1 LLHILNSMNRINWKA
16 LMPHA
21 LAVVIFLL
29 VALIYCKPA
38 LEGKVLQQHDV
49 TQWKGMA
56 QNSFQAK
63 ERTGHFPLWT
73 NGMFGGMP
81 AYQITGISE
90 NPVSVGYLGDIIL
103 LGFPKPVGVFFLAC
117 LCFYFLTQV
126 LSINAYIGIVSAL
139 AYTYATYNPII
150 LAAGHDTKMNAIAY
164 LPAVIGALILIYN
177 KKYIAGTALTALFTA
192 LLLGANHLQITYY
205 GFLII
210 LFMSVAFAITCIKA
224 KDWKHLVKSAGLA
237 IMAALLGIL
246 VNAVTLFTTYEY
258 AKKTI
263 RGGSVLADS
272 TTNVTKT
279 GLSKDYALSYS
290 VYKTEPLVM
299 MFPRFYGGSSS
310 QLEIAQE
317 KSQAIAALQQMP
329 QELAQQVQRY
339 MQFYWGG
346 IDGVGTSGPPYTGAI
361 VCFLAL
367 IGMVIVDKKYT
378 YWMGAAILFTFML
391 SWGKYLEGF
400 NVAMLKYLPV
410 YDKFR
415 APSMILVV
423 PTFLLCMLAA
433 LSLNTIITTENKTLL
448 WEKYKKGLIVV
459 AAVFAIAVLVYLTAD
474 FSNSSDKMLL
484 EQISKIPDATQRAQ
498 IEAPVKSFVDGL
510 REDRKSLVLGDL
522 LRTLLFCAVAG
533 AAVFAA
539 IKQKINSL
547 IIIAIIGLFAM
558 IDVFGINA
566 KYLNADNY
574 QDATEYENN
583 FAPSAAD
590 QEILKDTGYYRV
602 LNLTQGISNAF
613 NGGALTAYFHK
624 SVGGYHPAKLS
635 IYQDL
640 IENQLYKFPNCMPSL
655 NMLNTKYLIMP
666 DPQTGQA
673 TVQQNPNAL
682 GAAWLVKS
690 VEFKDGPAS
699 VMKSLTDFNPAETA
713 LLDQKDRTRI
723 GAFQYDS
730 TASIQLLKNENDAA
744 QYKYKASTDQFA
756 VFSEIFYDAG
766 WKAFIDGKEST
777 ILQTN
782 YVLRGMKIP
791 AGEHMIEFKFE
802 PDSYAIGSKAA
813 VGSSI
818 IIWLLLFGAIIT
830 SFKKPKTNNAS

>member
-1 LLHILNSMNRINWKA
+1 H
-16 LMPHA
+16 
-21 LAVVIFLL
+21 
-29 VALIYCKPA
+29 
-38 LEGKVLQQHDV
+38 
-49 TQWKGMA
+49 
-56 QNSFQAK
+56 
-63 ERTGHFPLWT
+63 
-73 NGMFGGMP
+73 
-81 AYQITGISE
+81 
-90 NPVSVGYLGDIIL
+90 LG
-103 LGFPKPVGVFFLAC
+103 
-117 LCFYFLTQV
+117 
-126 LSINAYIGIVSAL
+126 
-139 AYTYATYNPII
+139 
-150 LAAGHDTKMNAIAY
+150 
-164 LPAVIGALILIYN
+164 
-177 KKYIAGTALTALFTA
+177 
-192 LLLGANHLQITYY
+192 
-205 GFLII
+205 
-210 LFMSVAFAITCIKA
+210 
-224 KDWKHLVKSAGLA
+224 KSAGLA

-290 VYKTEPLVM
+290 IYKTEPLVM
-299 MFPRFYGGSSS
+299 MFPKLYGGSTS
-310 QLEIAQE
+310 QLEVTQDN
-317 KSQAIAALQQMP
+317 SQAIAALQQMP
-329 QELAQQVQRY
+329 QELAQQIQRY

-346 IDGVGTSGPPYTGAI
+346 INEGTSGPPYTGAI

-367 IGMVIVDKKYT
+367 IGFVIVDKKYT
-378 YWMGAAILFTFML
+378 YWMGAAIVFTLML

-400 NVAMLKYLPV
+400 NIAMLKYLPV

-433 LSLNTIITTENKTLL
+433 LSLNTLINAENKTLL
-448 WEKYKKGLIVV
+448 WEKYKKGLMVV
-459 AAVFAIAVLVYLTAD
+459 AAVFGITVLVYLTAD
-474 FSNSSDKMLL
+474 FSSAGDKMLM

-498 IEAPVKSFVDGL
+498 IEAPVKSFIEGL

-539 IKQKINSL
+539 IKQKINP
-547 IIIAIIGLFAM
+547 IIITAVIGIFAM
-558 IDVFGINA
+558 IDVFGINS

-574 QDATEYENN
+574 QDAAEYENI
-583 FAPSAAD
+583 FTPTAAD
-590 QEILKDTGYYRV
+590 QEILKDTSYYRV

-613 NGGALTAYFHK
+613 NAGALTAYFHK

-666 DPQTGQA
+666 DQQTGQA

-690 VEFKDGPAS
+690 VEFKDGPAAI
-699 VMKSLTDFNPAETA
+699 MQSLTNFNPAETA
-713 LLDQKDRTRI
+713 LLDQKDKTRI
-723 GAFQYDS
+723 GAIQYDS
-730 TASIQLLKNENDAA
+730 TASIQLLINENDAA
-744 QYKYKASTDQFA
+744 KYQYKSSSNQFA
-756 VFSEIFYDAG
+756 VFSEVFYDAG
-766 WKAFIDGKEST
+766 WKAYIDGKESA

-782 YVLRGMKIP
+782 YVLRGMEIP
-791 AGEHMIEFKFE
+791 AGNHTIEFKFE
-802 PDSYAIGSKAA
+802 PASYAIGSKAA

-818 IIWLLLFGAIIT
+818 IIWLLLLGAIVT
-830 SFKKPKTNNAS
+830 GFKKTKTT

>member
-1 LLHILNSMNRINWKA
+1 MLHILNSMNRINWKA

-21 LAVVIFLL
+21 IAVVIFLL
-29 VALIYCKPA
+29 VALIYGKPA

-63 ERTGHFPLWT
+63 EKTGHFPLWT

-103 LGFPKPVGVFFLAC
+103 LGLPKPVGVFFLAC

-126 LSINAYIGIVSAL
+126 LQLHTAIGIVSAL

-164 LPAVIGALILIYN
+164 LPALIGALILIYQ
-177 KKYIAGTALTALFTA
+177 KKYLLGTALTALFTA

-205 GFLII
+205 GFIII
-210 LFMSVAFAITCIKA
+210 LFMSVAFAIRFIKE
-224 KDWKHLVKSAGLA
+224 KDLAHLGKSAGLA
-237 IMAALLGIL
+237 ISAALLGIL

-310 QLEIAQE
+310 QLEVEQE

-346 IDGVGTSGPPYTGAI
+346 IDGVGTSGPPYAGAI
-361 VCFLAL
+361 ICFLAL
-367 IGMVIVDKKYT
+367 IGLVIVDKQYT
-378 YWMGAAILFTFML
+378 YWMGAAIVFTFML

-400 NVAMLKYLPV
+400 NIAMLKYLPA

-423 PTFLLCMLAA
+423 PTFLLTVLAA
-433 LSLNTIITTENKTLL
+433 LSLNTIINSENKTLL
-448 WEKYKKGLIVV
+448 WEKYKKGLIAV
-459 AAVFAIAVLVYLTAD
+459 AAVFGLAVLVYLTAD

-484 EQISKIPDATQRAQ
+484 EQISKVSDANQRAQ
-498 IEAPVKSFVDGL
+498 LEPPIKSFVDGL
-510 REDRKSLVLGDL
+510 REDRKSLAFGDL
-522 LRTLLFCAVAG
+522 LRTLFYCVVA
-533 AAVFAA
+533 AAGVFVL
-539 IKQKINSL
+539 IKQKIKPVYVVAVL
-547 IIIAIIGLFAM
+547 GVFAM
-558 IDVFGINA
+558 IDVFGINT

-574 QDATEYENN
+574 QDATEYESI
-583 FAPSAAD
+583 FTPTAAD
-590 QEILKDTGYYRV
+590 QQILKDTSYFRV
-602 LNLTQGISNAF
+602 LNLTDGIANAF
-613 NGGALTAYFHK
+613 NAGALTAYFHK

-640 IENQLYKFPNCMPSL
+640 IENQFYKFPNCMPAI
-655 NMLNTKYLIMP
+655 NMLNTKYLIVP

-673 TVQQNPNAL
+673 MVQQNPNAL

-690 VEFKDGPAS
+690 VSFKNGPAEI
-699 VMKSLTDFNPAETA
+699 MKSISDFNPSETA
-713 LLDQKDRTRI
+713 ILDTKDQTRVGTI
-723 GAFQYDS
+723 KYDS
-730 TASIQLLKNENDAA
+730 TARIQLIQNENDAA
-744 QYKYKASTDQFA
+744 TYQFTANQPQFA

-766 WKAFIDGKEST
+766 WKAYIDGKESA

-782 YVLRGMKIP
+782 YVLRGMEIP
-791 AGEHMIEFKFE
+791 AGAHKIEFKFE
-802 PDSYAIGSKAA
+802 PASYAIGSKAA

-818 IIWLLLFGAIIT
+818 LIWLLLLGAIISPLRKST
-830 SFKKPKTNNAS
+830 KA

>member
-1 LLHILNSMNRINWKA
+1 MNRINWKA
-16 LMPHA
+16 LIPHA
-21 LAVVIFLL
+21 IAVVIFLL

-103 LGFPKPVGVFFLAC
+103 LGLPKPVGVFFLAC

-126 LSINAYIGIVSAL
+126 LSINAYIGIFGAL

-164 LPAVIGALILIYN
+164 LPAIIASLILIYD

-205 GFLII
+205 GFIII
-210 LFMSVAFAITCIKA
+210 LFMSVAFAFRCIKE
-224 KDWKHLVKSAGLA
+224 KDLAHLGKAAGLA
-237 IMAALLGIL
+237 ITAALLGIL

-290 VYKTEPLVM
+290 IYKTEPLVM

-310 QLEIAQE
+310 QLEVAQE
-317 KSQAIAALQQMP
+317 KSQAVAALQQMP
-329 QELAQQVQRY
+329 QELAQQIQGY

-346 IDGVGTSGPPYTGAI
+346 IDGVGTSGPPYAGAI

-367 IGMVIVDKKYT
+367 IGLVIVDKKYT
-378 YWMGAAILFTFML
+378 YWMGAAIVFTLLL

-423 PTFLLCMLAA
+423 PTFLLSVLAV
-433 LSLNTIITTENKTLL
+433 LSLNTIISTDNKSLL
-448 WEKYKKGLIVV
+448 WEKYKKGLMVI
-459 AAVFAIAVLVYLTAD
+459 AAVFGIAALVYLTAD
-474 FSNSSDKMLL
+474 FSNTGDKMLL
-484 EQISKIPDATQRAQ
+484 EQISKIPDASQRAQ
-498 IEAPVKSFVDGL
+498 IEAPVKLFVDGL
-510 REDRKSLVLGDL
+510 REDRKSLVIGDL
-522 LRTLLFCAVAG
+522 LRTLFFCLVA
-533 AAVFAA
+533 AAGVYVL
-539 IKQKINSL
+539 IKQKIKPVY
-547 IIIAIIGLFAM
+547 IIAVIGVFAM
-558 IDVFGINA
+558 IDVFGINS

-574 QDATEYENN
+574 QDAAEYENN
-583 FAPSAAD
+583 FMPSAAD
-590 QEILKDTGYYRV
+590 QEILKDTSYYRV
-602 LNLTQGISNAF
+602 LNLTQGVSNAF

-640 IENQLYKFPNCMPSL
+640 IENQFYKFPNCMPAL
-655 NMLNTKYLIMP
+655 NMMNTKYFIMP

-682 GAAWLVKS
+682 GAAWLVRS
-690 VEFKDGPAS
+690 VEFKEGPGAI
-699 VMKSLTDFNPAETA
+699 MKSISDFNPSETA
-713 LLDQKDRTRI
+713 LLDVKDKSRI
-723 GAFQYDS
+723 GSIQYDS
-730 TASIQLLKNENDAA
+730 TANIQLLKNENDMATY
-744 QYKYKASTDQFA
+744 QYQSNSNQYA
-756 VFSEIFYDAG
+756 VFSEVFYDAG
-766 WKAFIDGKEST
+766 WKAFIDGKEAA

-782 YVLRGMKIP
+782 YVLRGMEIP
-791 AGEHMIEFKFE
+791 AGAHTIEFKFE
-802 PDSYAIGSKAA
+802 PASYAIGSKAA
-813 VGSSI
+813 IGSSI
-818 IIWLLLFGAIIT
+818 AIWLLLIGAIANG
-830 SFKKPKTNNAS
+830 FKKTKSI

>member
-1 LLHILNSMNRINWKA
+1 MLHILNSMNRINWKA
-16 LMPHA
+16 VMPHA
-21 LAVVIFLL
+21 IAVVIFLL
-29 VALIYCKPA
+29 VALIYGKPA
-38 LEGKVLQQHDV
+38 LEGKVLQQQDV

-63 ERTGHFPLWT
+63 EKTGHFPLWT

-103 LGFPKPVGVFFLAC
+103 LGLPKPVGVFFLAC

-126 LSINAYIGIVSAL
+126 LQLHTAIGIVSAL

-150 LAAGHDTKMNAIAY
+150 LGAGHDTKMNAIAY
-164 LPAVIGALILIYN
+164 LPALIGALILIYD
-177 KKYIAGTALTALFTA
+177 KKYLIGTALTALFTA

-210 LFMSVAFAITCIKA
+210 LFMSVAFAIRCIKEKELA
-224 KDWKHLVKSAGLA
+224 HLGKSAGLA
-237 IMAALLGIL
+237 ITAALLGIL

-329 QELAQQVQRY
+329 QELAQQVQGY

-346 IDGVGTSGPPYTGAI
+346 INEGTSGPPYTGAI

-367 IGMVIVDKKYT
+367 IGLVIVDKKYT
-378 YWMGAAILFTFML
+378 YWMGAAIVFTFML

-400 NVAMLKYLPV
+400 NIAMLKYVPV

-423 PTFLLCMLAA
+423 PTFLFTVLAA
-433 LSLNTIITTENKTLL
+433 LSLNTIVNSENKALL
-448 WEKYKKGLIVV
+448 WEKYKKGLMAV
-459 AAVFAIAVLVYLTAD
+459 AAVFGLALLVYFTAD
-474 FSNSSDKMLL
+474 FSNTGDKMLL
-484 EQISKIPDATQRAQ
+484 EQISKISDANQRAQ
-498 IEAPVKSFVDGL
+498 LEPPIKSFVDGL
-510 REDRKSLVLGDL
+510 REDRKSLAIGDL
-522 LRTLLFCAVAG
+522 LRTLFYCVVA
-533 AAVFAA
+533 AAGVYLL
-539 IKQKINSL
+539 IKQKIKPVY
-547 IIIAIIGLFAM
+547 IIAVIGVFAM
-558 IDVFGINA
+558 IDVFGINT
-566 KYLNADNY
+566 KYLNAENY
-574 QDATEYENN
+574 QDAAEYENV
-583 FAPSAAD
+583 FTPTAAD
-590 QEILKDTGYYRV
+590 QQILKDTSYYRV

-613 NGGALTAYFHK
+613 NAGALTAYFHK

-640 IENQLYKFPNCMPSL
+640 IENQFYKFPNCMPAI

-673 TVQQNPNAL
+673 MVQENPNAL

-690 VEFKDGPAS
+690 ISFKNGPAEI
-699 VMKSLTDFNPAETA
+699 MKSISDFNPSETA
-713 LLDQKDRTRI
+713 ILDTKDQTRV
-723 GAFQYDS
+723 GAIQYDS
-730 TASIQLLKNENDAA
+730 TARIQLIKNENDAA
-744 QYKYKASTDQFA
+744 TYQFSASKPQFA

-766 WKAFIDGKEST
+766 WKAFVDGKESA

-782 YVLRGMKIP
+782 YVLRGMEVP
-791 AGEHMIEFKFE
+791 AGSHTIEFKFE
-802 PDSYAIGSKAA
+802 PASYAIGSKAA

-818 IIWLLLFGAIIT
+818 LIWLLLLGAIISPLRKST
-830 SFKKPKTNNAS
+830 KA

>member
-1 LLHILNSMNRINWKA
+1 MLHILNSMNRINWKA
-16 LMPHA
+16 VMPHA
-21 LAVVIFLL
+21 IAVVIFLL
-29 VALIYCKPA
+29 VALIYGKPA

-63 ERTGHFPLWT
+63 EKTGHFPLWT

-103 LGFPKPVGVFFLAC
+103 LGLPKPVGVFFLAC

-126 LSINAYIGIVSAL
+126 LQLHTAIGIVSAL
-139 AYTYATYNPII
+139 TYTYATYNPII

-164 LPAVIGALILIYN
+164 LPALIGALILIYD
-177 KKYIAGTALTALFTA
+177 KKYLIGTALTALFTA

-210 LFMSVAFAITCIKA
+210 LFMSVAFAIRCIKEKELA
-224 KDWKHLVKSAGLA
+224 HLGKSAGLA
-237 IMAALLGIL
+237 ITAALLGIL

-329 QELAQQVQRY
+329 QELAQQVQGY

-346 IDGVGTSGPPYTGAI
+346 IDGVGTSGPPYAGAI

-367 IGMVIVDKKYT
+367 IGLVIVDKKYT
-378 YWMGAAILFTFML
+378 YWMGAAIVFTFML

-400 NVAMLKYLPV
+400 NIAMLKYLPV

-423 PTFLLCMLAA
+423 PTFLFTVLAA
-433 LSLNTIITTENKTLL
+433 LSLNTIVNSENKTLL
-448 WEKYKKGLIVV
+448 WEKYKKGLMAV
-459 AAVFAIAVLVYLTAD
+459 AAVFGLALLVYFTAD
-474 FSNSSDKMLL
+474 FSNTGDKMLL
-484 EQISKIPDATQRAQ
+484 EQISKISDANQRAQ
-498 IEAPVKSFVDGL
+498 LEPPIKSFVDGL
-510 REDRKSLVLGDL
+510 REDRKSLAIGDL
-522 LRTLLFCAVAG
+522 LRTLFYCVVA
-533 AAVFAA
+533 AAGVYLL
-539 IKQKINSL
+539 IKQKIKPL
-547 IIIAIIGLFAM
+547 YIIAVIGVFAM
-558 IDVFGINA
+558 IDVFGINT
-566 KYLNADNY
+566 KYLNAENY
-574 QDATEYENN
+574 QDAAEYENV
-583 FAPSAAD
+583 FTPTAAD
-590 QEILKDTGYYRV
+590 QQILKDTSYYRV

-613 NGGALTAYFHK
+613 NAGALTAYFHK

-640 IENQLYKFPNCMPSL
+640 IENQFYKFPNCMPAI

-673 TVQQNPNAL
+673 MVQENPNAL

-690 VEFKDGPAS
+690 ISFKNGPAEI
-699 VMKSLTDFNPAETA
+699 MKSISDFNPSETA
-713 LLDQKDRTRI
+713 ILDTKDQTRV
-723 GAFQYDS
+723 GAIQYDS
-730 TASIQLLKNENDAA
+730 TARIQLIKNENDAA
-744 QYKYKASTDQFA
+744 TYQFSASKPQFA

-766 WKAFIDGKEST
+766 WKAFVDGKESA

-782 YVLRGMKIP
+782 YVLRGMEVP
-791 AGEHMIEFKFE
+791 AGSHTIEFKFE
-802 PDSYAIGSKAA
+802 PASYAIGSKAA

-818 IIWLLLFGAIIT
+818 LIWLLLLGAIISPLRKST
-830 SFKKPKTNNAS
+830 KA